1 MGNRRG
7 VKGSPFF
14 RKLYDRRGVGNNS
27 VSFDGRAREE
37 RVAISPFIVDYKTY
51 RIYDICM
58 ETGTTIM
65 NAYAQYGAIGLIIIA
80 FFVLVFW
87 VLKTSE
93 KREEKLYRIIDTL
106 SNELP
111 EIRHSLE
118 EIKKRI
124 FKSDE

>member
-1 MGNRRG
+1 MLYWRH
-7 VKGSPFF
+7 
-14 RKLYDRRGVGNNS
+14 YDRGGVGDNS
-27 VSFDGRAREE
+27 VSSYGREGEE
-37 RVAISPFIVDYKTY
+37 GLEIALLVFEFVDYKTCRLY
-51 RIYDICM
+51 HICM
-58 ETGTTIM
+58 EAGTTIM